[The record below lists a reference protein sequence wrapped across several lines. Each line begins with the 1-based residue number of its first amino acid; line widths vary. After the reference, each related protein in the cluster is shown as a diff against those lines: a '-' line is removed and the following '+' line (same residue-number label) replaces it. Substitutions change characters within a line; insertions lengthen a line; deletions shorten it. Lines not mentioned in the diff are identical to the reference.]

1 MGANI
6 MAFDPTTAHLVS
18 DEFDPTTAKP
28 VSGGATGEWE
38 PDTEMSLSS
47 ETATRVPKIPGV
59 DFVAEAI
66 TTPLDLIDMGVGV
79 FGLTAK
85 TIEQGELVLYE
96 HGKAAMQGETIDPEA
111 MKNISG
117 FMAEQSAKPEYAAS
131 LAPIRTAFEQA
142 GTPLSETPIT
152 RVFGGITE
160 AIEKGSEAAGEYTG
174 TEAVK
179 YGGPMVSE
187 GLMALFAAHGINKAQ
202 AKKTVNTIR
211 AEKIKEAQAA
221 GLTTNEMAETILKKA
236 AKEGIKVP
244 EEMKGQIKVTL
255 DQLAE
260 GQGTTVDYTG
270 ASAKASVERM
280 AKLNEAMA
288 PFDRR
293 QAPRLEP
300 SLIQGK
306 YTEAATVG
314 LVPKLEA
321 VHYSQAERPVLSGKF
336 YGTGAKGA
344 ERTRLAQ
351 ATDPRIKSRVAFY
364 VNEGQGV
371 FPEQGVG
378 RYAHE
383 VQLDNLYD
391 AAKNPLK
398 LPAEPNAFES
408 AVIDAGFD
416 GYYVKGAFGRQG
428 AAVVLGDAAK
438 EIKVP
443 KKIEPVFNLEAQKEW
458 IETRTREI
466 PKERAIAEAEV
477 IISLPEG
484 LQKAA
489 KQMIERS
496 QRGLR
501 GGLVIDA
508 AENLNTRYAEKLTKF
523 SGKTKEDE
531 LRWIERKMPQIPG
544 AEIGGFYDP
553 NTGVVFL
560 NASSKRAATDRLLH
574 EISHASDNPKLNAE
588 IMDRLAGGV
597 ADESGLYARVRTRM
611 ENANARMNPTE
622 ATAYLVSE
630 VMAMGRQAGFSRLD
644 TGFWQWATKALPPET
659 LNWIKNIVAQVRA
672 TLYKYGAALKESD
685 LTPDDIV
692 ALTKSNM
699 KDIAKGTIET
709 ASFQDSGLNIKI
721 PNKIS
726 SAELY
731 KEVVDE
737 GKKKIIDA
745 ERKGLKDFTP
755 EELPKLLEKN
765 NWAIITAEN
774 PKGRQL
780 TPAKNT
786 HRMAAMRAEL
796 KAAGITF
803 HEAEGVF
810 NATKENSLVLT
821 NVTKQQA
828 LEIAQ
833 RWEQEAAITKDGLLY
848 TDGSVRPATGLST
861 YSERPT
867 ALTDHTYIPE
877 TGTSFNIKVGERK
890 QGTTITTQAE
900 AEFARQR
907 QGQPHKIT
915 PEETHKAQQAELDS
929 ILVGAVSEPL
939 TKVMTGE
946 TGKAR
951 GQAFKQRGAIGY
963 LYVPTLED
971 AIKLASQREGMVG
984 KQVER
989 GWRVEVPMSLE
1000 EAAKLQPDDVINWSR
1015 SPEDYA
1021 KLDYFKKQRG
1031 AIGDLY
1037 SKKEVLHKVEIVT
1050 MPNADRVKVFINPSK
1065 EQIQTLFGK
1074 NEASSVRTVEDGA
1087 GNLYM
1092 WSAYDAT
1099 HWDIAKHY
1107 GVLAEEGAEF
1117 TTIKE
1122 ALAKAKELAE
1132 LRAEPKEIYW
1142 PNSKLPYSNKLKTKE
1157 QIAELDKIAKELHG
1171 PEASYLNQHG
1181 EINPIDQTEGVTE
1194 LYIKRHPIK
1203 VPLKQRGQID
1213 SKLLIT
1219 SGIVLGGATLGAVLS
1234 PDLETTQGLLL
1245 GTAIGFGLTRL
1256 PQATRAISHNWK
1268 NAIKTTAIGTT
1279 YATVGAMVDEE
1290 NPVEGILVGSVLFGT
1305 RFLPKTKA
1313 HPEDD
1318 LINARNGNIAAEK
1331 RLKSMITKAMRDE
1344 VPDKANREYIY
1355 EHLED
1360 PKFIGRNK
1368 GEQLVVEAWRGAAD
1382 AYHQL
1387 ATNEGLELGFIENYV
1402 TRIVENKGIP
1412 QSDVTRVMASLLGSR
1427 QQGSARTKFTK
1438 ARALKYTPEQVA
1450 AAIKEARKEMITAR
1464 KEGAQQLRT
1473 YIKDNKE
1480 NLAPYEIAQMWQEH
1494 KDTFSKAARDT
1505 YLNAKLGELKAKKLY
1520 PTIESLE
1527 KALEGTDLRLKTK
1540 DIAEVADI
1548 YYEAMTRTIENQKLI
1563 NGLKRAID
1571 SEGRPAN
1578 WLTTERQYG
1587 YVQLSN
1593 PQLLP
1598 YYVHPDVAP
1607 ALKFVF
1613 DSRNHGDIIN
1623 GLVSVNRVVKRINVF
1638 GSFFHAKSLLEAY
1651 ALAGGNL
1658 FTFKKVAKE
1667 VIKQYHEAGL
1677 GSEVDL
1683 LIREGG
1689 LRVEIAEDISVG
1701 ALQQVGQLADAY
1713 VEKVT
1718 GHKMGGGEKVLGGLE
1733 NFQKETF
1740 DKVTWGYIHPAVKLG
1755 TALRLMEEYKLGKKG
1770 KGIPEDV
1777 YRKGVA
1783 SHVNDTFGG
1792 LDWYKVVTE
1801 AKTEAGR
1808 KLLMWGLKPSARDYL
1823 GVALFA
1829 PDWTLSTVRAVTKAL
1844 PGGAKNPA
1852 NALLA
1857 RQYVLRTAALYAGFM
1872 VPLNYVLSGH
1882 FPWED
1887 EQKDPTR
1894 IDLGDGRTLQAV
1906 KHSMEFA
1913 EWVRDPWKTF
1923 SNKMGAFP
1931 RTFTAL
1937 QYGKQYPKGPDIEG
1951 SRMGYVTSQF
1961 APFTARAF
1969 QGDTEPESSA
1979 KRALLGMLSLS
1990 IYGTSE
1996 EEKEYAKEQRQLRKE
2011 QEEEEE

>member
-1 MGANI
+1 
-6 MAFDPTTAHLVS
+6 MAFDPTTANLVS

-28 VSGGATGEWE
+28 VSGGATGERE

-47 ETATRVPKIPGV
+47 EIATRVPKIPGV
-59 DFVAEAI
+59 GFVAEVI

-79 FGLTAK
+79 FGLIAK
-85 TIEQGELVLYE
+85 TIEQGGLVLYE
-96 HGKAAMQGETIDPEA
+96 HSKAAMQGETIDPEA

-187 GLMALFAAHGINKAQ
+187 GLMALFAAHGINKVQ
-202 AKKTVNTIR
+202 AKKTINTIR
-211 AEKIKEAQAA
+211 AEKVKEAQAA

-236 AKEGIKVP
+236 AKDGIKVP
-244 EEMKGQIKVTL
+244 EEMKGQIKASL
-255 DQLAE
+255 EEIAE
-260 GQGTTVDYTG
+260 YYGTG
-270 ASAKASVERM
+270 VERRKGARATKPQLPQYVVE
-280 AKLNEAMA
+280 AK
-288 PFDRR
+288 D
-293 QAPRLEP
+293 
-300 SLIQGK
+300 
-306 YTEAATVG
+306 VG
-314 LVPKLEA
+314 LVPKLEGI
-321 VHYSQAERPVLSGKF
+321 HYSQAERPVLSGKF

-344 ERTRLAQ
+344 ERTRLAK
-351 ATDPRIKSRVAFY
+351 ATDTRIKSRVAFY
-364 VNEGQGV
+364 INEGQGV

-416 GYYVKGAFGRQG
+416 GYYVKEALGRQG

-443 KKIEPVFNLEAQKEW
+443 KKTEPVFNLEAQKEW

-466 PKERAIAEAEV
+466 PKERAVAEAEV

-523 SGKTKEDE
+523 SGRTKEDE
-531 LRWIERKMPQIPG
+531 LRWIKKKMPQIPG

-574 EISHASDNPKLNAE
+574 EISHASDNPKINAE
-588 IMDRLAGGV
+588 IMNRLAGGA

-611 ENANARMNPTE
+611 ENAQARFVPTE

-699 KDIAKGTIET
+699 KDIAKGAIET
-709 ASFQDSGLNIKI
+709 ATFQDRGLNIKT

-737 GKKKIIDA
+737 SKKKIIDA
-745 ERKGLKDFTP
+745 EMKGLKDFTP
-755 EELPKLLEKN
+755 DELPRLLEKN

-774 PKGRQL
+774 PKGKQL
-780 TPAKNT
+780 TAAENT

-810 NATKENSLVLT
+810 NATKEHVLVLT
-821 NVTKQQA
+821 NTTKQQA

-833 RWEQEAAITKDGLLY
+833 RWEQEATITKDGLLY
-848 TDGSVRPATGLST
+848 TDGTTRPATGLQT

-877 TGTSFNIKVGERK
+877 TGTSFNIKVGGRK
-890 QGTTITTQAE
+890 QTTSITPQVE
-900 AEFARQR
+900 AEFAKQR
-907 QGQPHKIT
+907 QGQPHKIK
-915 PEETHKAQQAELDS
+915 PEEKHKAQQAEVDS
-929 ILVGAVSEPL
+929 IITNTTLEPL
-939 TKVMTGE
+939 TKIGRE
-946 TGKAR
+946 IGKAR
-951 GQAFKQRGAIGY
+951 GRAFKQRGAIGY

-1000 EAAKLQPDDVINWSR
+1000 EASKLAPEDVINWSKNA
-1015 SPEDYA
+1015 EDYA

-1031 AIGDLY
+1031 A
-1037 SKKEVLHKVEIVT
+1037 
-1050 MPNADRVKVFINPSK
+1050 ADP
-1065 EQIQTLFGK
+1065 
-1074 NEASSVRTVEDGA
+1074 
-1087 GNLYM
+1087 
-1092 WSAYDAT
+1092 
-1099 HWDIAKHY
+1099 
-1107 GVLAEEGAEF
+1107 
-1117 TTIKE
+1117 
-1122 ALAKAKELAE
+1122 
-1132 LRAEPKEIYW
+1132 
-1142 PNSKLPYSNKLKTKE
+1142 
-1157 QIAELDKIAKELHG
+1157 
-1171 PEASYLNQHG
+1171 
-1181 EINPIDQTEGVTE
+1181 
-1194 LYIKRHPIK
+1194 
-1203 VPLKQRGQID
+1203 
-1213 SKLLIT
+1213 KLLIT
-1219 SGIVLGGATLGAVLS
+1219 SGIILGGATLGAALS

-1256 PQATRAISHNWK
+1256 PQATKALSHNWK
-1268 NAIKTTAIGTT
+1268 NAIKTTAVGAT
-1279 YATVGAMVDEE
+1279 YATVGYTVDKE
-1290 NPVEGILVGSVLFGT
+1290 NPVEGILVGSALFGT
-1305 RFLPKTKA
+1305 RFLPKTKV
-1313 HPEDD
+1313 HPEDA

-1331 RLKSMITKAMRDE
+1331 RLTAMISKAMKDA
-1344 VPDKANREYIY
+1344 VPDKAQREQLSVLM
-1355 EHLED
+1355 EN
-1360 PKFIGRNK
+1360 PKFLGRTPQEK
-1368 GEQLVVEAWRGAAD
+1368 LVVDAWRGMAQS
-1382 AYHQL
+1382 YHDI
-1387 ATNEGLELGFIENYV
+1387 AINENVKMGFIDGYV
-1402 TRIVENKGIP
+1402 SHIIERNALP
-1412 QSDVTRVMASLLGSR
+1412 QSEVNKVMVELFGTG
-1427 QQGSARTKFTK
+1427 QQGTGGRAKFTK
-1438 ARALKYTPEQVA
+1438 ER
-1450 AAIKEARKEMITAR
+1450 M
-1464 KEGAQQLRT
+1464 
-1473 YIKDNKE
+1473 
-1480 NLAPYEIAQMWQEH
+1480 
-1494 KDTFSKAARDT
+1494 
-1505 YLNAKLGELKAKKLY
+1505 Y
-1520 PTIESLE
+1520 PTFESLE
-1527 KALEGTDLRLKTK
+1527 KALEGTMLKLKTK
-1540 DIAEVADI
+1540 DIAEITQI
-1548 YYEAMTRTIENQKLI
+1548 YSETMTRTIENQRLI
-1563 NGLKRAID
+1563 NNLKEATLGD
-1571 SEGRPAN
+1571 AEGRNARL
-1578 WLTTERQYG
+1578 LTTEQQPG
-1587 YVQLSN
+1587 YVHLSN

-1598 YYVHPDVAP
+1598 YFVHPDIAP

-1613 DSRNHGDIIN
+1613 DSRNHGDIVN
-1623 GLVSVNRVVKRINVF
+1623 GLIALNRATKRMNVI

-1651 ALAGGNL
+1651 ALAGGNI
-1658 FTFKKVAKE
+1658 FNAKGA
-1667 VIKQYHEAGL
+1667 IDAALKQF
-1677 GSEVDL
+1677 
-1683 LIREGG
+1683 REGG
-1689 LRVEIAEDISVG
+1689 LGDELDLGMRTGLRVELPTEVSQQ
-1701 ALQQVGQLADAY
+1701 ALVQVGQLADY
-1713 VEKVT
+1713 YT
-1718 GHKMGGGEKVLGGLE
+1718 TKMMDIKIGGEKALGYMERKQL
-1733 NFQKETF
+1733 ETF
-1740 DKVTWGYIHPAVKLG
+1740 DKFTWDYLHTGLK
-1755 TALRLMEEYKLGKKG
+1755 TATYLRLMEDYKLGRKG
-1770 KGIPEDV
+1770 KGISEDV
-1777 YRKGVA
+1777 FRQGTV
-1783 SHVNDTFGG
+1783 SHINDTFGG
-1792 LDWYKVVTE
+1792 LDWYRVVSE

-1823 GVALFA
+1823 GVAMFA
-1829 PDWTLSTVRAVTKAL
+1829 PDWTISTIRAMTKAL
-1844 PGGAKNPA
+1844 PGGSKNPA

-1857 RQYVLRTAALYAGFM
+1857 RQYALRTAALYASFM
-1872 VPLNYVLSGH
+1872 VPINYALSGH
-1882 FPWED
+1882 FPWDD

-1894 IDLGDGRTLQAV
+1894 IDLGDGTNLQVV

-1923 SNKMGAFP
+1923 SNKMGFLP
-1931 RTFTAL
+1931 RTFESL
-1937 QYGKQYPKGPDIEG
+1937 RYGKQYPKGPDIEG
-1951 SRMGYVTSQF
+1951 NRLGYVLQQTL
-1961 APFTARAF
+1961 PFTARAF
-1969 QGDTEPESSA
+1969 QGDTDPETSA
-1979 KRALLGMLSLS
+1979 KRALLGMMGISV
-1990 IYGTSE
+1990 YGMSE

-2011 QEEEEE
+2011 EEE